1 MAVKLLVVDDDDTIC
16 DLVVNACDLIGIEA
30 GKESNPLSLSKS
42 HVNDYLLWFLD
53 LNMPER
59 DGIEVIRWLAENK
72 YKGMLVLMSGFD
84 RSVLLSAERLAQAHH
99 LNIVGHIEKPFSLRN
114 VQLLI
119 EEAVEDF
126 EPQILDKPHSNPR
139 LELSPYAIEEL
150 IAQNR
155 IVVHYQPQVELA
167 TGRLIGFEALVRL
180 KTMAGELVMPND
192 FIELAEKQG
201 LIQALTRSV
210 VCEALSGFEKMLKKF
225 AKLTLSINLS
235 ALDLEDKG
243 LANWLEEQVNQYQ
256 IMHSKVIFEV
266 TESKEIFAITDALD
280 ILNRLRL
287 KGFNL
292 SLDDYGTGSAVLSQ
306 VHHLPLTELKI
317 DRAFVKNVLF
327 DEKSQVLIKNV
338 ISMCKDLRLDVVCE
352 GIENQQTADLLVGY
366 GAKIGQGYLYAKPMS
381 VDDALELIEGH
392 QQNMSLDSVCLTSG
406 DESNIPHQISLKPAD
421 LDGQEAVA
429 FYEQSV
435 LSNKPNPK
443 SFLSYSLPL
452 TGNFSFIGISE
463 KYGAILAYLEL
474 FANQGQTDIGLEF
487 FDDASELAQL
497 KENLTQRV
505 SVNSLGSVGA
515 TFPFQHSEEFVEFAS
530 TLKTPILAPFNG
542 CKALRVETVDN
553 VYNIKAGIE
562 QELMAIAKKFNASG
576 QRSIMVHAPVSLKQN
591 PVEFFKQISHV
602 EIIEFLPQNAEETLK
617 KIKEIRPIN
626 VMFFGSAKSLLQMV
640 EALENEEIN
649 FYSTSLIG
657 FGTLK
662 KLLIRKPK
670 VKVWV
675 TSTIPDYQGNDH
687 TATEFRKVA
696 QKYNCPVKY
705 INSICY
711 DMYLSTKF
719 LLETYVS
726 SHQDRGDIESRVE
739 GFERAL
745 KNTFGFD
752 LGMECPLSWNPQ
764 NRSFSNAVYFI
775 NINEY

>member
-1 MAVKLLVVDDDDTIC
+1 MAVKVLVVDDDDTIC
-16 DLVVNACDLIGIEA
+16 DLVVNACDIIGIEA
-30 GKESNPLSLSKS
+30 AKESNPLSLSKTQ
-42 HVNDYLLWFLD
+42 VDGYLLWFLD

-59 DGIEVIRWLAENK
+59 DGIEVIRWLAENE
-72 YKGMLVLMSGFD
+72 YKGMLILMSGFD

-114 VQLLI
+114 VQLLV
-119 EEAVEDF
+119 EEVMEDF
-126 EPQILDKPHSNPR
+126 EPQIKEKSYQPPK
-139 LELSPYAIEEL
+139 LELSNNAVEEL
-150 IAQNR
+150 IEQNR

-180 KTMAGELVMPND
+180 KNMAGDLIMPND

-201 LIQALTRSV
+201 LIQKLTRGV
-210 VCEALSGFEKMLKKF
+210 VCEALRAFEKMLEKF
-225 AKLTLSINLS
+225 TKLTLSINLS

-243 LANWLEEQVNQYQ
+243 LANWLEEQVNQHQ

-266 TESKEIFAITDALD
+266 TESKEIFAITNALD

-317 DRAFVKNVLF
+317 DRVFVKNVLF

-352 GIENQQTADLLVGY
+352 GIENQETASLLLSY

-381 VDDALELIEGH
+381 FEDAMALVEGN
-392 QQNMSLDSVCLTSG
+392 QQDMSLDSVCLTSG
-406 DESNIPHQISLKPAD
+406 DENNIPHQISLNPAG
-421 LDGQEAVA
+421 LDGQELAT
-429 FYEQSV
+429 FYGQSV
-435 LSNKPNPK
+435 LSNKPSPDV
-443 SFLSYSLPL
+443 FLSYSLPL

-463 KYGAILAYLEL
+463 KYGAMLAYLEL
-474 FANQGQTDIGLEF
+474 FADQSQADIGLEF
-487 FDDASELAQL
+487 FDDESELSKL
-497 KENLTQRV
+497 KDNLTHQV

-515 TFPFQHSEEFVEFAS
+515 TFPFQYSQEFAEFAS

-542 CKALRVETVDN
+542 CKALRLETAHN

-576 QRSIMVHAPVSLKQN
+576 QRSVMVHAPVSLKQS
-591 PVEFFKQISHV
+591 PVEFFKQISNV
-602 EIIEFLPQNAEETLK
+602 EIIEFLPQNSEETIK
-617 KIKEIRPIN
+617 KIREIRPVN
-626 VMFFGSAKSLLQMV
+626 VMFFGSAKSLLQVV

-675 TSTIPDYQGNDH
+675 TSTIPDYQGDDH
-687 TATEFRKVA
+687 TATEFRNIA
-696 QKYNCPVKY
+696 QKFNCPEKY

-711 DMYLSTKF
+711 DMYLATKF
-719 LLETYVS
+719 LLKTYEN
-726 SHQDRGDIESRVE
+726 SHQVRGDIESRVE
-739 GFERAL
+739 TFERTL
-745 KNTFGFD
+745 TNTFGFD
-752 LGMECPLSWNPQ
+752 LGMKCPLSWNPQ
-764 NRSFSNAVYFI
+764 NRSFSNTVYFI
-775 NINEY
+775 NVNEY